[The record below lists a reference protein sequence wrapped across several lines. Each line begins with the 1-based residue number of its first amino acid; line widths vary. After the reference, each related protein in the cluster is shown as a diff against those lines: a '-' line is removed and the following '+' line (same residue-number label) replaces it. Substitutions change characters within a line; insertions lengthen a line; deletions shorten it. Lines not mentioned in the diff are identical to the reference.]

1 MAVRQHF
8 AGHRV
13 DDLGVEVVFPD
24 GRAILGFG
32 ALHGHA
38 RAHDFRQA
46 IDVQRGDAQTL
57 LDGAAQ
63 FGGPGLGAEDAEAQ
77 GQLVR
82 VDALALDLVGE
93 VEHVGGGDHDDV
105 RLEVADQLD
114 LFLGLAAGHR
124 DHGAAQ
130 AFGAVV
136 GAQAAGEQPVAVGDV
151 HLVALAA
158 TGGADRARHH
168 VGPGVDVVLRVAD
181 HGRLAGGAAGG
192 VDAHD
197 LALRHGEHAE
207 GVVVAQ
213 VVLAGEGELGQVLQ
227 GLQVVR
233 VHALLIKALAVQR
246 DVLVGVLQAP
256 AQAFQLVLAQFVDA
270 GGFHW
275 VKQGGIG
282 NHVHGFTR
290 IVLVPGPARAREC

>member
-1 MAVRQHF
+1 M
-8 AGHRV
+8 
-13 DDLGVEVVFPD
+13 
-24 GRAILGFG
+24 
-32 ALHGHA
+32 
-38 RAHDFRQA
+38 
-46 IDVQRGDAQTL
+46 
-57 LDGAAQ
+57 
-63 FGGPGLGAEDAEAQ
+63 
-77 GQLVR
+77 
-82 VDALALDLVGE
+82 
-93 VEHVGGGDHDDV
+93 
-105 RLEVADQLD
+105 
-114 LFLGLAAGHR
+114 
-124 DHGAAQ
+124 
-130 AFGAVV
+130 
-136 GAQAAGEQPVAVGDV
+136 GAQAAGEQAVAVGDV

-207 GVVVAQ
+207 GVVVTQ
-213 VVLAGEGELGQVLQ
+213 VALAGEREFRQVREGFQVL
-227 GLQVVR
+227 GVY
-233 VHALLIKALAVQR
+233 AEFIEALAVQR